1 MDIEFN
7 MVKDPGV
14 IENERVIL
22 KVTKDTDLGSFLIA
36 TSLENDD
43 NKTISSE
50 LSNIFW
56 LPDQKLKAGDLV
68 IVYTKDGKKG
78 KVDNIDGST
87 SYFVYWGLGKPF
99 GLDPRAAIVLFNASW
114 HYSRVHPETV
124 KVDEYHSKK

>member
-14 IENERVIL
+14 IDNERVIL
-22 KVTKDTDLGSFLIA
+22 RVTKDTDLGSYLIA

-43 NKTISSE
+43 NQTISSD

-56 LPDQKLKAGDLV
+56 LPDQNLKAGDLV
-68 IVYTKDGKKG
+68 IVYTKKGKKG
-78 KVDNIDGST
+78 QIDNIDGST
-87 SYFVYWGLGKPF
+87 SYFVYWGLDKPI
-99 GLDPRAAIVLFNASW
+99 GSDSRAAIVLFNASW
-114 HYSRVHPETV
+114 HYNRIHPETV